1 MIVVIVVAD
10 DKNSMDVDN
19 DASMDM
25 DVDMDKQMNVDNQK
39 KHILIPMEQMVI
51 ISEAIYKIVT
61 FYLKVLL

>member
-39 KHILIPMEQMVI
+39 KTYPRPNGANGHHQ
-51 ISEAIYKIVT
+51 
-61 FYLKVLL
+61 